1 MKKVLL
7 AALALFTFTSAMALD
22 NEPKPGL
29 TWQGQVGLDISNLR
43 GSHFDAKPGA
53 NLGFY
58 GQYMFEKA
66 HGTYLFAGVDYA
78 MKGAKHDMI
87 LEKGTIKNKL
97 HYIDVPVHIGFQYN
111 IIPELGVFADF
122 GPYFG
127 VGVGGRNSFDF
138 ESDGIPDFHKNIYK
152 DHYNGTYGNGIDKY
166 DAIRAQRFDWGL
178 GFRVGAEYNQHY
190 SINFAF
196 DWGLVDILKD
206 DYRSAYF
213 KDLNSSLP
221 NYKTFNTAITLGY
234 RF

>member
-78 MKGAKHDMI
+78 MKGAKKTIDMPVTGKQTDKI
-87 LEKGTIKNKL
+87 NL
-97 HYIDVPVHIGFQYN
+97 HYFTVPVHIGFQYN
-111 IIPELGVFADF
+111 FIPELGAFIDF
-122 GPYFG
+122 GPYFA
-127 VGVGGRNSFDF
+127 VAPGGRYAVDYA
-138 ESDGIPDFHKNIYK
+138 DGHIPDT
-152 DHYNGTYGNGIDKY
+152 HYNVLKKHDDYGANIGI
-166 DAIRAQRFDWGL
+166 QRFDWGL
-178 GFRVGAEYNQHY
+178 GLRFGAEYNQHY
-190 SINFAF
+190 SLNFAF
-196 DWGLVDILKD
+196 DWGLTDILRD
-206 DYRSAYF
+206 SYLLHAVG
-213 KDLNSSLP
+213 NP
-221 NYKTFNTAITLGY
+221 TYKTFNTAITLGY